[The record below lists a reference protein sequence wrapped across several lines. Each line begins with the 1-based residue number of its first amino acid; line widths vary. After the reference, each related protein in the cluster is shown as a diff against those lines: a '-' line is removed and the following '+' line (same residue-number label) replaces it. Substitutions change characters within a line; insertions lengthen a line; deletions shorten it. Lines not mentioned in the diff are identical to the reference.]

1 MRLDILLRSSMGRK
15 KGAQKRLFQCCLD
28 VNMGLDEV
36 TAVMKNETL
45 LEIHQSPIQVSITR
59 GNLEINLL
67 FDTFDRLFKSHKA
80 M

>member
-1 MRLDILLRSSMGRK
+1 
-15 KGAQKRLFQCCLD
+15 
-28 VNMGLDEV
+28 MGLDEV

-67 FDTFDRLFKSHKA
+67 FDTFDRRFKSQKT